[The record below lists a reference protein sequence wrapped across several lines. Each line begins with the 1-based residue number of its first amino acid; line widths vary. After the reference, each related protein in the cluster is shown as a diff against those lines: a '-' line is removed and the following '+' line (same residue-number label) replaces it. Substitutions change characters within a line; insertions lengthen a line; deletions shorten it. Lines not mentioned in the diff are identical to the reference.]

1 MSLQDDLSS
10 LERWTSGCISITWL
24 VTLRVIPGTSSV
36 HIKIAKRKKLITM
49 RNGNGVAESEMEQ
62 TDEFNGQFKD
72 MFRKNEHSQ
81 IHLQNR
87 SVPFMNDIV
96 CFFRLKE

>member
-1 MSLQDDLSS
+1 
-10 LERWTSGCISITWL
+10 
-24 VTLRVIPGTSSV
+24 
-36 HIKIAKRKKLITM
+36 M
-49 RNGNGVAESEMEQ
+49 RNGNGVAESEMEK

-72 MFRKNEHSQ
+72 MFNKNEHSQ

-96 CFFRLKE
+96 FFSAEGVTKLLKDCLFEI